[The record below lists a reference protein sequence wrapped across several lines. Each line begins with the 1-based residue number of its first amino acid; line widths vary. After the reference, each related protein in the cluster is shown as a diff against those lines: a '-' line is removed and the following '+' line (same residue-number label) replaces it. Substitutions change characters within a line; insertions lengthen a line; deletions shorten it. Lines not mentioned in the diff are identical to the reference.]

1 MEGGKRSSMKLG
13 KASRTHSTSIVLAD
27 RPIPETGHVS
37 IVINV
42 SARITVSAEEAR
54 RKVNR
59 FVHREISYLMRGDP
73 PNLVV
78 ADRVYW
84 RVPIVLAFPSYGSLG
99 IVGSVDVD
107 VESGELDISAD
118 YIAEVQRRAQELAAR
133 SSPQTTPAG

>member
-1 MEGGKRSSMKLG
+1 MEVGKRSSMKPG
-13 KASRTHSTSIVLAD
+13 KASRTHATSIVLAD

-42 SARITVSAEEAR
+42 SARIAVSAEEAR

-59 FVHREISYLMRGDP
+59 FVHREISYLMRGEP

-84 RVPIVLAFPSYGSLG
+84 RVPIVLTFPSYGSLG

-107 VESGELDISAD
+107 VESGELNVSAD
-118 YIAEVQRRAQELAAR
+118 YIAEVQGRAQELAAR
-133 SSPQTTPAG
+133 SSPQTAPAG

>member
-1 MEGGKRSSMKLG
+1 MEGKKRGSMKPRE
-13 KASRTHSTSIVLAD
+13 ASGTQPTSIVLAD
-27 RPIPETGHVS
+27 RPVPETGHIS

-42 SARITVSAEEAR
+42 SARIAVSAEEAR

-73 PNLVV
+73 PNLIV

-84 RVPIVLAFPSYGSLG
+84 RVPVVLTFPSYGSLG
-99 IVGSVDVD
+99 TVGSVDVD
-107 VESGELDISAD
+107 VESGELHVGPD

-133 SSPQTTPAG
+133 SSPQTAPAG